1 MTYLPTVNELS
12 ADRSKSAKSASNIVN
27 SLSER
32 MKLTSSNKSVI
43 ASPEDVINSSE
54 KTTSVESTVGSS
66 DKTSDVLTKLYDFI
80 VKDYSQKDLQI
91 QTDSIENEEYDDNA
105 KQREFGLLQI
115 IPQLMG
121 KKDEEDKEGILS
133 KLWRYFKYLSFGKM
147 VYNNWDKISKLLG
160 LEKLTE
166 SVKNL
171 AEEFGI
177 TGIINNI
184 KNTIDD
190 IMSNFISGKPGPV
203 VAGDTDVEKIMA
215 TIRKRESG
223 GNYSIK
229 TKMGGTASG
238 AYQFTDSTWQSVAK
252 KVPGASKYNSAYQAP
267 QEVQDAVAR
276 KYVEDILKESG
287 GDVGA
292 VPRKWYTGNIQG
304 KMSAKAI
311 SQNKGLTSEKYEAGF
326 MKDLAV
332 QGFNNSKTASPQ
344 STEKKSET
352 SPSTA
357 PAEPKNAEK
366 PVFSVAPK
374 KMHLKQNLLWIMCFL
389 PQPKILRLIQ
399 RQHHLRK
406 LPQTKQQEFQRKKM
420 NPAKWVLM
428 AMVKHNKKNCHRVS
442 PLNKILKVCNFM
454 DIQEKVCRIQNLMKN
469 R

>member
-1 MTYLPTVNELS
+1 MAYLPTVNELS
-12 ADRSKSAKSASNIVN
+12 TDRSKKTESASNIVN
-27 SLSER
+27 SLSGR
-32 MKLTSSNKSVI
+32 MNLTSSNKSVI
-43 ASPEDVINSSE
+43 APVE
-54 KTTSVESTVGSS
+54 KTNSVESTESTVGSS
-66 DKTSDVLTKLYDFI
+66 DKTTDVLTKLYDFI

-105 KQREFGLLQI
+105 KQRELGLLQI

-190 IMSNFISGKPGPV
+190 IMSNFISGKPGPI
-203 VAGDTDVEKIMA
+203 ASGDTDVEKIMA

-229 TKMGGTASG
+229 TKMGSTASG

-311 SQNKGLTSEKYEAGF
+311 AQNRGLTSEKYEAGF
-326 MKDLAV
+326 MKDLAS
-332 QGFNNSKTASPQ
+332 QGFSATK
-344 STEKKSET
+344 STPPT
-352 SPSTA
+352 S
-357 PAEPKNAEK
+357 
-366 PVFSVAPK
+366 
-374 KMHLKQNLLWIMCFL
+374 
-389 PQPKILRLIQ
+389 
-399 RQHHLRK
+399 
-406 LPQTKQQEFQRKKM
+406 
-420 NPAKWVLM
+420 
-428 AMVKHNKKNCHRVS
+428 
-442 PLNKILKVCNFM
+442 
-454 DIQEKVCRIQNLMKN
+454 
-469 R
+469 